1 MADPGGAEA
10 LEEAQR
16 MARLARSLAL
26 AGFIPFAVL
35 SLWLAGIA
43 ADHPWWAVTILLL
56 KAYAAV
62 ILSFLGGIRW
72 GTAMLSR
79 TVTARRDMVASMVP
93 PLVGWAAL
101 FVPAPHAFALL
112 AVAFAAMGAW
122 DNFAV
127 HDNIAPAWF
136 GRMLALLTVLVVSAM
151 VVAFIGTARV

>member
-1 MADPGGAEA
+1 MDTGQDGVPRSV
-10 LEEAQR
+10 LEGPAFR
-16 MARLARSLAL
+16 LAL
-26 AGFIPFAVL
+26 AGYIPFVALGV
-35 SLWLAGIA
+35 WLLAIA
-43 ADHPWWAVTILLL
+43 NDHVWRVDTILLL

-79 TVTARRDMVASMVP
+79 SVTARRDMVASMVP

-112 AVAFAAMGAW
+112 TVAFAAMGAW

-136 GRMLALLTVLVVSAM
+136 GRMRALLTVLVVSAM
-151 VVAFIGTARV
+151 VVAFIGTAKV